1 MSNLP
6 RSELQTLLQHA
17 SFPSISIYLPT
28 HRGRADTRQAMIR
41 FKNLLTQ
48 VEDELLTQYRR
59 PEVAQLLAPA
69 RKLLE
74 DTPFWLGTSEGL
86 AVFIA
91 RGLFQTYRLPQEFA
105 ESATVGDK
113 FDIKPLVPLLQGD
126 GRFYVLSLSLND
138 HQLLRCTRNSWSEV
152 ELPGVSKTMED
163 ALQLELTEKS
173 KQLHTGNGPSRG
185 QGRRAAVYFGGT
197 STADDETKK
206 RYIRAF
212 LGMLD
217 KVVCKVLLPQRAPLV
232 LAGVEYIQSI
242 YREVSNYPNIAPEG
256 IVGNAERRSGQDL
269 HDQAYPL
276 VMPLLNG
283 RRHAAMAAFGSA
295 GNAARVSS
303 DLRALLPVAH
313 DGGVEVLFIPER
325 GQIWGRYDPESR
337 LCELHE
343 RCEKGDTDLL
353 ALGALHT
360 MLHGGEVIP
369 LPPEDMPDRALAAGL
384 LRVPAMAE

>member
-6 RSELQTLLQHA
+6 RSELQTLLQHT
-17 SFPSISIYLPT
+17 SYPSVSIYLPT
-28 HRGRADTRQAMIR
+28 HRGRADSKQAMIR

-48 VEDELLTQYRR
+48 VEDELRTQYRR
-59 PEVAQLLAPA
+59 PEVAELLAPG

-74 DTPFWLGTSEGL
+74 DTLFWLGTGEGL
-86 AVFIA
+86 AVFIS
-91 RGLFQTYRLPQEFA
+91 RGLFQTYRLGQEFV
-105 ESATVGDK
+105 ESATVGDR
-113 FDIKPLVPLLQGD
+113 FDIKPLVGLLQGD
-126 GRFYVLSLSLND
+126 GRFYVLSLSLKD
-138 HQLLRCTRNSWSEV
+138 HRLLRCTRNSWSEI
-152 ELPGVSKTMED
+152 ELPGVSKTMQD
-163 ALQLELTEKS
+163 ALQQELTERS
-173 KQLHTGNGPSRG
+173 KQFHTGTPRGPG
-185 QGRRAAVYFGGT
+185 KRAAVFFGGLT
-197 STADDETKK
+197 TADDETKK
-206 RYIRAF
+206 RYIRNF

-217 KVVCKVLLPQRAPLV
+217 KVVCKVLLPDRSPLV

-242 YREVSNYPNIAPEG
+242 YREVSDYPNIAPEG
-256 IVGNAERRSGQDL
+256 IVGNAERCSGQDL

-276 VMPLLNG
+276 VGPLLNG
-283 RRHAAMAAFGSA
+283 RRRAAMAAFGAA

-303 DLRALLPVAH
+303 NLRALLPVAY

-325 GQIWGRYDPESR
+325 GQIWGRYDPETR

-343 RCEKGDTDLL
+343 RCEKGDADLL

-384 LRVPAMAE
+384 LRVPAMVG